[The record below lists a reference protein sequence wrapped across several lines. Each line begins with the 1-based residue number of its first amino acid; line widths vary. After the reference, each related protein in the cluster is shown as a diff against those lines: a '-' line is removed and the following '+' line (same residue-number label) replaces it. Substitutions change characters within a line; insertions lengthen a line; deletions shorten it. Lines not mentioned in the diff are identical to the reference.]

1 MSEGVIRQ
9 SAEPIRVLIA
19 EDDPGARQALAELI
33 SGDDHLIVIGQAGNA
48 KDAAAMASR
57 FQPDVALLDVRMPFG
72 GGPKA
77 AREIREHSPGTRV
90 LALSMLDDRSAVLEM
105 IRAGAVGYLVKTE
118 PPGLIIDAIQTS
130 ARGDGALSERVTTKV
145 VRELAGQLRR
155 EERRSQARRVHVHQI
170 RDLMRHHDLKVVFQP
185 IQTLVGR
192 ETKGFEALARVKG
205 RHRRS
210 PLVWLAEA
218 EAVGLRIELELAM
231 IQNALDR
238 FDDLPADV
246 FLSMNLSAPTALSPL
261 LIDVLAAAP
270 PGRVVLEV
278 TEHQPVD
285 QYDQLVGA
293 LAPLRA
299 RGIRLAVDDAG
310 AGFASLRHV
319 VRLGPDFIKLDI
331 ALTRDIAT
339 DQAQRA
345 LVSALIAFADQIGAT
360 IIAEGVETQ
369 AQLDTL
375 LSIGITL
382 GQGYYLS
389 RPRPSVSR
397 ATPEP
402 RSAML

>member
-1 MSEGVIRQ
+1 
-9 SAEPIRVLIA
+9 
-19 EDDPGARQALAELI
+19 
-33 SGDDHLIVIGQAGNA
+33 
-48 KDAAAMASR
+48 
-57 FQPDVALLDVRMPFG
+57 
-72 GGPKA
+72 
-77 AREIREHSPGTRV
+77 
-90 LALSMLDDRSAVLEM
+90 
-105 IRAGAVGYLVKTE
+105 
-118 PPGLIIDAIQTS
+118 
-130 ARGDGALSERVTTKV
+130 
-145 VRELAGQLRR
+145 
-155 EERRSQARRVHVHQI
+155 
-170 RDLMRHHDLKVVFQP
+170 
-185 IQTLVGR
+185 
-192 ETKGFEALARVKG
+192 
-205 RHRRS
+205 
-210 PLVWLAEA
+210 
-218 EAVGLRIELELAM
+218 VGLRIELELAM

-246 FLSMNLSAPTALSPL
+246 FLSLNLSAPTALSPL
-261 LIDVLAAAP
+261 LIEVLAAAP

-345 LVSALIAFADQIGAT
+345 LASALIAFADEIGAT

-375 LSIGITL
+375 LRIGITL

-397 ATPEP
+397 IAPEP
-402 RSAML
+402 RSATL

>member
-1 MSEGVIRQ
+1 
-9 SAEPIRVLIA
+9 
-19 EDDPGARQALAELI
+19 
-33 SGDDHLIVIGQAGNA
+33 
-48 KDAAAMASR
+48 MASR

-77 AREIREHSPGTRV
+77 AREIRERSPGTRV

-155 EERRSQARRVHVHQI
+155 EERRSQARRVRVHQI
-170 RDLMRHHDLKVVFQP
+170 RDLMRHDDLKVVFQP

-192 ETKGFEALARVKG
+192 ETKGFEALARVRG

-210 PLVWLAEA
+210 PLVWLADA

-231 IQNALDR
+231 IHNALDR

-246 FLSMNLSAPTALSPL
+246 FLSLNLSAPTALSPL

-345 LVSALIAFADQIGAT
+345 LASALIAFADEIGAT

-375 LSIGITL
+375 LRIGITL

-397 ATPEP
+397 IAPEP
-402 RSAML
+402 RSATL

>member
-1 MSEGVIRQ
+1 MSEGAIHQ

-33 SGDDHLIVIGQAGNA
+33 SGDDQLIVIGQAGNA

-77 AREIREHSPGTRV
+77 AREIRERSPGTRV

-155 EERRSQARRVHVHQI
+155 EERRSQARRVRVHQI
-170 RDLMRHHDLKVVFQP
+170 RDLMRHDDLKVVFQP

-192 ETKGFEALARVKG
+192 ETKGFEALARVRG

-210 PLVWLAEA
+210 PLVWLADA

-246 FLSMNLSAPTALSPL
+246 FLSLNLSAPTALSPL

-345 LVSALIAFADQIGAT
+345 LASALIAFADEIGAT

-375 LSIGITL
+375 LRIGITL

-397 ATPEP
+397 IAPEP
-402 RSAML
+402 RSATL